1 MSHNKV
7 KVGTAEANRLGE
19 ISPELNDLSNVAGAP
34 SDGQYL
40 LYSSSTSSWSPGT
53 PSGTSTTLEHIWLG
67 EGASQTYPEGWVGG
81 RNAYFYA
88 ASPVNNISGA
98 SLASSDS
105 FSNWYDEITI
115 PSGTY
120 FVQARVEGDFT
131 SSSGVFRY
139 ITTTT
144 ASSTTTQHAAS
155 GTSAS
160 LASTNQNPDLIQALF
175 EISAT
180 SVLSVEILSAG
191 SSSLATSGMTT
202 NQAQYGYLWIAKVG

>member
-1 MSHNKV
+1 MMKS
-7 KVGTAEANRLGE
+7 R
-19 ISPELNDLSNVAGAP
+19 
-34 SDGQYL
+34 
-40 LYSSSTSSWSPGT
+40 
-53 PSGTSTTLEHIWLG
+53 
-67 EGASQTYPEGWVGG
+67 
-81 RNAYFYA
+81 
-88 ASPVNNISGA
+88 
-98 SLASSDS
+98 
-105 FSNWYDEITI
+105 
-115 PSGTY
+115 
-120 FVQARVEGDFT
+120 
-131 SSSGVFRY
+131 SGVFRY